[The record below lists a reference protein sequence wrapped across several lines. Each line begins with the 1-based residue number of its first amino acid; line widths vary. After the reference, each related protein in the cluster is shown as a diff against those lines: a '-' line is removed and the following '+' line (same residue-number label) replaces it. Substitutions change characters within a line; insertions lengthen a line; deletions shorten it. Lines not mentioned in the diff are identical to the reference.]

1 MPLPYSDAIVLQDST
16 SPEKSIVFNALG
28 IARAAA
34 GEPTPVIL
42 RSPASIRSGNYCFGG
57 ADESVLAGGVVGGVA
72 EASGAAGAAL

>member
-1 MPLPYSDAIVLQDST
+1 VPQRDRGRTLVRP
-16 SPEKSIVFNALG
+16 
-28 IARAAA
+28 A